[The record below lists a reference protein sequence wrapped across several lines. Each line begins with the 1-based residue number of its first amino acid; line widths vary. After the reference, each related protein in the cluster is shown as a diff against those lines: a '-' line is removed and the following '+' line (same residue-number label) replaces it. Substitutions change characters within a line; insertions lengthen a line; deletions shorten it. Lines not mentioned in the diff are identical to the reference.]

1 MKHHAEIGVLAKR
14 TWLGID
20 LNSLDA
26 RATEVIST
34 AAAYVRLFENEEAYG
49 TLEVLWWRFDEGV
62 IVATCVHLEG
72 LASAKKTY
80 EISKSLDFEWDFMIS
95 ELISRFQSKFDLDI
109 YSPLQATRIYNR

>member
-34 AAAYVRLFENEEAYG
+34 AAAYVRLFENEETYG
-49 TLEVLWWRFDEGV
+49 TLEVLRWRFDEGV
-62 IVATCVHLEG
+62 IVATPVHLASDRHVQLKLVRMRDCVR
-72 LASAKKTY
+72 LAP
-80 EISKSLDFEWDFMIS
+80 
-95 ELISRFQSKFDLDI
+95 RP
-109 YSPLQATRIYNR
+109 SPTQRVHEVMHRAMLHSN